1 MNKKGFKEKYQTIER
16 VGSGKMGVIYKV
28 RRKKPPKNP
37 DEPEIFASKHISL
50 HRINLEEANR
60 EVAYHIN

>member
-28 RRKKPPKNP
+28 RRK
-37 DEPEIFASKHISL
+37 
-50 HRINLEEANR
+50 
-60 EVAYHIN
+60 